1 MKKRRDEMKMPRN
14 SPDITCCFSGYRPSK
29 LPWGT
34 NERDPW
40 CMLLK
45 KRLYDVAE
53 ALYVSGIR
61 HYICGMAQGSD
72 MYFCEAVF
80 KLRSEKGDITV
91 EAAIPCEGQA
101 DSWDEES
108 RNRYF
113 KMVSECD
120 YETLVNLKY
129 TKDCM
134 LERNNYMVDN
144 SSVLVTVF
152 DGKFGGT
159 MHTVNYARKKGL
171 EIIKIKP

>member
-1 MKKRRDEMKMPRN
+1 MKMPRN

-91 EAAIPCEGQA
+91 EAAIHARGRRTA
-101 DSWDEES
+101 GTRRAATDI
-108 RNRYF
+108 
-113 KMVSECD
+113 
-120 YETLVNLKY
+120 LKWY
-129 TKDCM
+129 
-134 LERNNYMVDN
+134 R
-144 SSVLVTVF
+144 SA
-152 DGKFGGT
+152 T
-159 MHTVNYARKKGL
+159 M
-171 EIIKIKP
+171 KPL